1 MQATEVQ
8 FALLENS
15 VSLEPR
21 LLLIDQSELIQ
32 QVQDLQ
38 LKPTVTN
45 VLQDSIETH

>member
-1 MQATEVQ
+1 MQATEAQ

-32 QVQDLQ
+32 QVQDLK